1 MSEFYDL
8 EPSEV
13 EMTDANEEC
22 LRLCS
27 PGWISEDRMPSSQL
41 FGYFP
46 KDGGKLSCVQGS
58 KSTAE
63 DAYKDFTERLGLN
76 AHSVWAVTV
85 GEVRGLGQVTG
96 GIAESRVI
104 DDSNQPDLGD
114 SRMMNH
120 CYIDQRHL
128 SKRQRRKLRNQLL
141 EYALGR
147 GQVYPFDLSTVG
159 DQNIFNSGNQ

>member
-1 MSEFYDL
+1 MSEFYEL
-8 EPSEV
+8 ENGEV
-13 EMTDANEEC
+13 EMTSTGEEC

-41 FGYFP
+41 FGDFP
-46 KDGGKLSCVQGS
+46 KDSGKLSCVQGS
-58 KSTAE
+58 KSSAE
-63 DAYKDFTERLGLN
+63 SAYKDFTERLGLN

-85 GEVRGLGQVTG
+85 GEVKGLAQETG
-96 GIAESRVI
+96 GDVESRVV

-114 SRMMNH
+114 SRLMNH
-120 CYIDQRHL
+120 CYVDQRHL
-128 SKRQRRKLRNQLL
+128 SKGQRRKLRNKLL